1 MSDTI
6 AIIPAKATSERVP
19 NKNLR
24 LINELP
30 LWYWSV
36 AYALNEGVTPVVST
50 DSELIIDVCKKQ
62 NIAYFRETVDD
73 CKMSNCVKQVL
84 DAYPDVKWCALL
96 QPTSPI
102 RKPGQL
108 HKMLAYSKEVGRGSY
123 TCMKVKPQGQI
134 LGVFRNAFRSQD
146 LKSWIYAFDGSI
158 LIFSADKIRAGE
170 ELLTAESAV
179 IEQDDLY
186 NLQIDTESQYSIIKS
201 ICADNAAWLPY
212 PCVKPVKKIAIVSN
226 KTDFK
231 RNYSKTI
238 NDCDLVVRVN
248 KMDGLYTGVTGNRVD
263 ICVSGT
269 WLRTLLHTPAERKD
283 HILAKVP
290 RVYFSADPVDQISWR
305 EHRRQLNAPY
315 NHLAEYPA
323 SYYSKVSNW
332 TSFGRAVWLVK
343 HLFPTA
349 ELLILCDLNVVC
361 RSGNKSAHLISSEV
375 EWINSQSNIVN
386 INEELLFDEPA
397 GKYSIPLTQEEK
409 KQVEKVHEDNE
420 AAIQR
425 VTAEY
430 NRISERLKAGE
441 TINVGPYTWKF
452 AEKKQ

>member
-19 NKNLR
+19 SKNLR

-36 AYALNEGVTPVVST
+36 AYALSEGVTPVVST
-50 DSELIIDVCKKQ
+50 DSEVIINFCKQ
-62 NIAYFRETVDD
+62 QSIAYVKEEVDD

-84 DAYPDVKWCALL
+84 DVYPDVKWCALL

-108 HKMLAYSKEVGRGSY
+108 HQMLAYSKKSGRGSY
-123 TCMKVKPQGQI
+123 TCLKVKPQGQI
-134 LGVFRNAFRSQD
+134 LGAFRNAFRSQD
-146 LKSWIYAFDGSI
+146 LKSWIYTFDGSI

-170 ELLTAESAV
+170 ELLTEESAV
-179 IEQDDLY
+179 IVQDDLY
-186 NLQIDTESQYSIIKS
+186 NLQIDTEAQYSIIKS

-212 PCVKPVKKIAIVSN
+212 PCVKPIKKIAVISN

-238 NDCDLVVRVN
+238 NECDLVVRVN
-248 KMDGLYTGVTGNRVD
+248 KMDGLYTGATGNKVD
-263 ICVSGT
+263 MCVSGT
-269 WLRTLLHTPAERKD
+269 WLRTLLHTPEERKD
-283 HILAKVP
+283 HILAQIP
-290 RVYFSADPVDQISWR
+290 RVYFSADPIDQVSWR
-305 EHRRQLNAPY
+305 EHRRRLNAPY

-323 SYYSKVSNW
+323 TYYNKVSNW
-332 TSFGRAVWLVK
+332 TSFGRAVWLVR
-343 HLFPTA
+343 HLFPAA

-361 RSGNKSAHLISSEV
+361 RSGNKSAHFISSEV
-375 EWINSQSNIVN
+375 EWITKQPNIIN
-386 INEELLFDEPA
+386 INEELLFDEPT
-397 GKYSIPLTQEEK
+397 GKYSVPLTQEEK
-409 KQVEKVHEDNE
+409 KQVAKVHEDNE
-420 AAIQR
+420 VAIKR
-425 VTAEY
+425 VTVEY

-441 TINVGPYTWKF
+441 IINIGPYTWKL
-452 AEKKQ
+452 A

>member
-36 AYALNEGVTPVVST
+36 AYALAEGVTPVVST
-50 DSELIIDVCKKQ
+50 DSEIIINFCKQQ
-62 NIAYFRETVDD
+62 NIAYVKEEVND

-84 DAYPDVKWCALL
+84 DSYPDVKWCVLL

-108 HKMLAYSKEVGRGSY
+108 YKMLEYSKESGRGCY
-123 TCMKVKPQGQI
+123 TCIKVKPQGQI
-134 LGVFRNAFRSQD
+134 LGAFRNAFRSQD

-158 LIFSADKIRAGE
+158 LIFSAEKIKEGE
-170 ELLTAESAV
+170 ELITAESAV

-186 NLQIDTESQYSIIKS
+186 NLQIDTELQYSIIKS

-212 PCVKPVKKIAIVSN
+212 PCVKPIKKIAVISN

-238 NDCDLVVRVN
+238 NSCDLVVRVN
-248 KMDGLYTGVTGNRVD
+248 KMDGLYTGATGNKVD

-269 WLRTLLHTPAERKD
+269 WLRTLLHTPEERKD
-283 HILAKVP
+283 HILAQIP
-290 RVYFSADPVDQISWR
+290 RVYFSADPVDQVSWR

-323 SYYSKVSNW
+323 VYYNKVSNW
-332 TSFGRAVWLVK
+332 TSFGRAVWLVT
-343 HLFPTA
+343 HLFPAA

-375 EWINSQSNIVN
+375 EWINKQSNIIN
-386 INEELLFDEPA
+386 INEELLFDEPT
-397 GKYSIPLTQEEK
+397 GVYSVPLTEAEK
-409 KQVEKVHEDNE
+409 QQVEKVTAAND

-425 VTAEY
+425 VTNTY
-430 NRISERLKAGE
+430 NNISARLKAGE
-441 TINVGPYTWKF
+441 NVKVGPYTWKF
-452 AEKKQ
+452 AEKQ